1 MNRAQRRAKAKATPA
16 YRRNMTSEDMY
27 KAFIKNG
34 ITPEDLQKNYEIGL
48 SEGRSMGINYTIKAA
63 YAASCIAL
71 HDLNGWGHKRC
82 TRFLRRMD
90 EIITTTLDS
99 EEVIDE
105 ALQKCGVNI
114 IFREALSEDRIVEV
128 EA

>member
-90 EIITTTLDS
+90 EIITTALDS
-99 EEVIDE
+99 EEVMDE
-105 ALQKCGVNI
+105 ALAKCGVNI

-128 EA
+128 KS

>member
-16 YRRNMTSEDMY
+16 YRRNLTREDTL
-27 KAFIKNG
+27 KALIKNG
-34 ITPEDLQKNYEIGL
+34 ITTDDLQKNYELGL
-48 SEGRSMGINYTIKAA
+48 AEGRSLGINYTIKTT
-63 YAASCIAL
+63 YAASVIAL
-71 HDLNGWGHKRC
+71 HEVAGWGHKRC

-105 ALQKCGVNI
+105 ALKKCGINI
-114 IFREALSEDRIVEV
+114 IFREALAEDRIVEV
-128 EA
+128 DA